1 MSCNT
6 HCNICERIVFSNSI
20 TVTGGALTIN
30 IPVGSY
36 ADCQKFCLILIQ
48 NIPDTATINMPVGI
62 TIGTDT
68 TVYPMVRC
76 DCTQVTACALR
87 TRTRYPMKVATTA
100 TSAVFKVLR
109 NLSCAPDN
117 RLAAV
122 PVPATPAP
130 TA

>member
-6 HCNICERIVFSNSI
+6 RCNICERIVFSNSI
-20 TVTGGALTIN
+20 TVAGGTLVIN
-30 IPVGSY
+30 ITNGSY

-122 PVPATPAP
+122 PVPAP

>member
-6 HCNICERIVFSNSI
+6 RCNICERIVFSNSI
-20 TVTGGALTIN
+20 TVAGETLVIN
-30 IPVGSY
+30 IANGSY

>member
-6 HCNICERIVFSNSI
+6 RCNICERIVFSNSI
-20 TVTGGALTIN
+20 TVTGGTLTIN

-76 DCTQVTACALR
+76 DCKAKIGRAHSLSDEGGHYSNFCSLQ
-87 TRTRYPMKVATTA
+87 
-100 TSAVFKVLR
+100 SA
-109 NLSCAPDN
+109 
-117 RLAAV
+117 
-122 PVPATPAP
+122 
-130 TA
+130 

>member
-6 HCNICERIVFSNSI
+6 RCNICERIVFSNSI
-20 TVTGGALTIN
+20 TVAGGTLVIN
-30 IPVGSY
+30 IANGSY

-48 NIPDTATINMPVGI
+48 NIPDAATINMPVGI

>member
-6 HCNICERIVFSNSI
+6 RCNICERIVFSNSI
-20 TVTGGALTIN
+20 TVAGGTLVIN
-30 IPVGSY
+30 IANGSY
-36 ADCQKFCLILIQ
+36 ADCQKFCFILIQ

-122 PVPATPAP
+122 PVPATSAP

>member
-6 HCNICERIVFSNSI
+6 RCNICERIVFSNSI
-20 TVTGGALTIN
+20 TVTGGTLTIN
-30 IPVGSY
+30 IPAGSY

-62 TIGTDT
+62 TIGTDAT
-68 TVYPMVRC
+68 IYPMVRC

-117 RLAAV
+117 RLAVV

>member
-1 MSCNT
+1 MGIEITFLYAARPCSC
-6 HCNICERIVFSNSI
+6 ILI
-20 TVTGGALTIN
+20 TVTGGTLVIN
-30 IPVGSY
+30 IANGSY

-48 NIPDTATINMPVGI
+48 NIPDTATINMSVGI

>member
-6 HCNICERIVFSNSI
+6 RCNICERIVFSNSI
-20 TVTGGALTIN
+20 TVAGGTLVIN
-30 IPVGSY
+30 IANGSY

-122 PVPATPAP
+122 PVPATSAP

>member
-1 MSCNT
+1 MQSLLL
-6 HCNICERIVFSNSI
+6 V
-20 TVTGGALTIN
+20 
-30 IPVGSY
+30 VG
-36 ADCQKFCLILIQ
+36 
-48 NIPDTATINMPVGI
+48 GI

>member
-1 MSCNT
+1 MPCNT
-6 HCNICERIVFSNSI
+6 RCNICERIVFSNSI
-20 TVTGGALTIN
+20 TVAGGTLVIN
-30 IPVGSY
+30 ITNGSY

>member
-1 MSCNT
+1 MLLPDAG
-6 HCNICERIVFSNSI
+6 ERIVFSNSI
-20 TVTGGALTIN
+20 TVTGGTLVIN
-30 IPVGSY
+30 IANGSY

>member
-6 HCNICERIVFSNSI
+6 RCNICERIVFSNSI
-20 TVTGGALTIN
+20 TVAGGTLVIN
-30 IPVGSY
+30 ITNGSY

-117 RLAAV
+117 RLAEVAV
-122 PVPATPAP
+122 VATPAP

>member
-1 MSCNT
+1 MRTDS
-6 HCNICERIVFSNSI
+6 FSNSI
-20 TVTGGALTIN
+20 TVTGGTLVIN
-30 IPVGSY
+30 IANGSY

-100 TSAVFKVLR
+100 TSAVSMFLYTAKLYYIASF
-109 NLSCAPDN
+109 LSQASVFTSYIMS
-117 RLAAV
+117 LF
-122 PVPATPAP
+122 
-130 TA
+130 

>member
-6 HCNICERIVFSNSI
+6 RCNICERIVFSNSI
-20 TVTGGALTIN
+20 TVTGGTLTIN

-62 TIGTDT
+62 TIGTDI

-76 DCTQVTACALR
+76 DCTQVTVCALR

-122 PVPATPAP
+122 PVSATPAP

>member
-6 HCNICERIVFSNSI
+6 RCNICERIVFSNSI
-20 TVTGGALTIN
+20 TVAGGTLVIN
-30 IPVGSY
+30 IANGSY

>member
-6 HCNICERIVFSNSI
+6 RCNICERIVFSNSI
-20 TVTGGALTIN
+20 TVTGETLVIN
-30 IPVGSY
+30 IANGSY

-48 NIPDTATINMPVGI
+48 NIPDTATINMLVGI